1 MTALLPENMPGNIVD
16 NAILR
21 IVLALTKELPDIT
34 IILVSKDINM
44 RIKAATLELTA
55 EDYHNDQTL
64 ENIDL
69 LYSGALLQITIS
81 G

>member
-1 MTALLPENMPGNIVD
+1 MTALLPESMPGNIVD

-21 IVLALTKELPDIT
+21 IVLALTKELPNT
-34 IILVSKDINM
+34 KIILVSKDINM

-64 ENIDL
+64 EDIDL
-69 LYSGALLQITIS
+69 LL
-81 G
+81 